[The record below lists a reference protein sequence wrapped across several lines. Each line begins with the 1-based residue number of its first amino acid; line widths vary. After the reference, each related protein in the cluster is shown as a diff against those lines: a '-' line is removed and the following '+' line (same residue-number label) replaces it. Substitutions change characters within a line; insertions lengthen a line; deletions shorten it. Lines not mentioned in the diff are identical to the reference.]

1 MVDKSSSVA
10 MGAPGEGTI
19 DIVRDPKVVGSV
31 QVSSF
36 PANGSIAG
44 RNGPGSKS
52 LESPSKNCMSEPV
65 S

>member
-1 MVDKSSSVA
+1 VVDKSSSVA
-10 MGAPGEGTI
+10 MGAPGEGTV
-19 DIVRDPKVVGSV
+19 DIRDPKVVGLV

-36 PANGSIAG
+36 PANESIAG
-44 RNGPGSKS
+44 RNGPGSKP